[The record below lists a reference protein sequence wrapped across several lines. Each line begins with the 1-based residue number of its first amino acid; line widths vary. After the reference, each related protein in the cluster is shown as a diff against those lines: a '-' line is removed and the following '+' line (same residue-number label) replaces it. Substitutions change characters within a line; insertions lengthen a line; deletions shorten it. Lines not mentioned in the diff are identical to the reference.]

1 MRPKHINLKNS
12 PPFFLSNH
20 HLNLAMPRRIKE
32 ESEEEWDE
40 NEEDTDSEEEEIR
53 PTTIARKVHNL
64 SKSNGSESE
73 VESEYEEGSSESEYE
88 GEPRSKRRKT
98 SSGVNMRVS
107 KLQSSSS
114 RTKEQLTDFYD
125 LNRVFWKISRCFQ
138 RNWYLR

>member
-1 MRPKHINLKNS
+1 
-12 PPFFLSNH
+12 
-20 HLNLAMPRRIKE
+20 MPRRIKE